1 MTSSSL
7 VVSYSGVR
15 GLVGVDLTKETARA
29 FGYAFG
35 QMVKARTSA
44 AHPYILVGRDS
55 RPSGPMLQEGLI
67 QGLSAHGMHIIEA
80 GIVATPTLQFGVK
93 ALGAH
98 AGSMVTASHN
108 PQPWNGFKFF
118 LAPENTVLDAAQTRE
133 LLEEYQKALNSKPHG
148 VAAVTVIECHAQ
160 LVEQHVAKVLEQVNV
175 EAIRRSGFRAALDSG
190 GGAGEEPALALLNA
204 LNVETI
210 VVSSARESEPVPEH
224 LQQLAEKVRSMH
236 CDVGFAQDLDADRL
250 ALVTEEG
257 YVPGEDYTLVLAVD
271 HLLSKA
277 GDSQAAVVKNIATTG
292 ALDEVAAK
300 HGAEIVETRVG
311 EINLSRALLSL
322 SASGKFA
329 IGGEGNGGVIL
340 PAVCPG
346 RDSITGIALV
356 LDAMAES
363 CKPLSEML
371 QALPQKK
378 VMKVKCPVPKGVVL
392 DEIWRRIEVEC
403 AGNAIDRLD
412 GIRVKFKDGAWVLAR
427 ASNTEPVL
435 RVIVES
441 QSEQW
446 NAAQVKRMMAIV
458 TSAPRRNK

>member
-1 MTSSSL
+1 ML
-7 VVSYSGVR
+7 
-15 GLVGVDLTKETARA
+15 
-29 FGYAFG
+29 
-35 QMVKARTSA
+35 
-44 AHPYILVGRDS
+44 RD
-55 RPSGPMLQEGLI
+55 GLI
-67 QGLSAHGMHIIEA
+67 QGLSAHGVQVIEA
-80 GIVATPTLQFGVK
+80 GVVATPTLQFGLK

-98 AGSMVTASHN
+98 AGSMITASHN
-108 PQPWNGFKFF
+108 PRPWNGFKFF
-118 LAPENTVLDAAQTRE
+118 LAPESTVLDAAQTRE
-133 LLEEYQKALNSKPHG
+133 LLEEYKKALNSMPTG
-148 VAAVTVIECHAQ
+148 VATVLECHAK
-160 LVEQHVAKVLEQVNV
+160 LVEQHVSKVLEQVNV
-175 EAIRRSGFRAALDSG
+175 EAIRRSKFRAALDSG
-190 GGAGEEPALALLNA
+190 GGAGEEPAKALLHA
-204 LNVETI
+204 LNVETL
-210 VVSSARESEPVPEH
+210 VVSSERESEPVPEQ
-224 LQQLAEKVRSMH
+224 LEDLAEKVRSTRCH
-236 CDVGFAQDLDADRL
+236 VGFAQDLDADRL

-257 YVPGEDYTLVLAVD
+257 YAPGEDYTLVLAVD
-271 HLLSKA
+271 HLLSRA
-277 GDSQAAVVKNIATTG
+277 GVSHAAVVKNIATTG

-300 HGAEIVETRVG
+300 HRAEIVETRVG

-322 SASGKFA
+322 IASGKFA

-363 CKPLSEML
+363 GKPLSEML

-378 VMKVKCPVPKGVVL
+378 VMKVKCPVPEGILL
-392 DEIWRRIEVEC
+392 DEIWRRIEVEF
-403 AGNAIDRLD
+403 AGNSIDRLD

-458 TSAPRRNK
+458 SPDSRTQ

>member
-1 MTSSSL
+1 
-7 VVSYSGVR
+7 
-15 GLVGVDLTKETARA
+15 
-29 FGYAFG
+29 
-35 QMVKARTSA
+35 
-44 AHPYILVGRDS
+44 
-55 RPSGPMLQEGLI
+55 MLREGLI
-67 QGLSAHGMHIIEA
+67 QGLSAHGLHIIEA

-93 ALGAH
+93 ALGAD
-98 AGSMVTASHN
+98 AGSMITASHN

-133 LLEEYQKALNSKPHG
+133 LLEKYHAALDIKPHG
-148 VAAVTVIECHAQ
+148 VVTILECHAK
-160 LVEQHVAKVLEQVNV
+160 LVEQHVSRVLEQVNV
-175 EAIRRSGFRAALDSG
+175 EAIRRSGFRAAVDSG
-190 GGAGEEPALALLNA
+190 GGGGEEPARALLHA

-210 VVSSARESEPVPEH
+210 VVSSARESEPIPEH
-224 LQQLAEKVRSMH
+224 LHDLAETVRSMRCH
-236 CDVGFAQDLDADRL
+236 VGFAQDLDADRL

-257 YVPGEDYTLVLAVD
+257 YAPGEDYTLVLAVD
-271 HLLSKA
+271 HLLSRA
-277 GDSQAAVVKNIATTG
+277 GVSHAAVVKNIATTG

-311 EINLSRALLSL
+311 EINLSRALVAL

-363 CKPLSEML
+363 GKPLSEML

-378 VMKVKCPVPKGVVL
+378 VMKVKCPVPEGVVL
-392 DEIWRRIEVEC
+392 DEIWRRIEVEF

-412 GIRVKFKDGAWVLAR
+412 GIRVKFKDGAWMLAR

-435 RVIVES
+435 RVMVES

-446 NAAQVKRMMAIV
+446 NAAQVKRMMAII
-458 TSAPRRNK
+458 TPAPLTQNE

>member
-1 MTSSSL
+1 MPSSSL

-44 AHPYILVGRDS
+44 AHPHILVGRDS
-55 RPSGPMLQEGLI
+55 RPSGPMLREGLI
-67 QGLSAHGMHIIEA
+67 QGLSAHGVHVIEA
-80 GIVATPTLQFGVK
+80 GVVATPTLQFGVK
-93 ALGAH
+93 SLGAH
-98 AGSMVTASHN
+98 AGSMITASHN

-118 LAPENTVLDAAQTRE
+118 LGPESTVLDAEQTRE
-133 LLEEYQKALNSKPHG
+133 LLEEYQKALKSMPP
-148 VAAVTVIECHAQ
+148 AIATVVECHAK
-160 LVEQHVAKVLEQVNV
+160 LVEQHVSKVLKQVNV
-175 EAIRRSGFRAALDSG
+175 EAIRRSGFRAAVDSG
-190 GGAGEEPALALLNA
+190 GGAGEEPAMALLHA

-224 LQQLAEKVRSMH
+224 LEDLAERVQSMRCH
-236 CDVGFAQDLDADRL
+236 VGFAQDLDADRL

-257 YVPGEDYTLVLAVD
+257 YAPGEDYTLVLAVD
-271 HLLSKA
+271 HLLSRA
-277 GDSQAAVVKNIATTG
+277 GVSHAAVVKNIATTG

-311 EINLSRALLSL
+311 EINLSRVLLSL
-322 SASGKFA
+322 TANGKFA

-356 LDAMAES
+356 LEAMAES
-363 CKPLSEML
+363 GKPLSEML

-378 VMKVKCPVPKGVVL
+378 VMKVKCPVPEGSVL
-392 DEIWRRIEVEC
+392 DEIWRRIEVEF

-412 GIRVKFKDGAWVLAR
+412 GIRVKFKHGAWVLAR

-458 TSAPRRNK
+458 SSAPQTQNE

>member
-1 MTSSSL
+1 MASSSL

-15 GLVGVDLTKETARA
+15 GLVGIDLTKETARA

-35 QMVKARTSA
+35 QMVRTRTSA
-44 AHPYILVGRDS
+44 ARPQILVGRDS
-55 RPSGPMLQEGLI
+55 RPSGPMLREGLI
-67 QGLSAHGMHIIEA
+67 QGLSAHGVQVLEA
-80 GIVATPTLQFGVK
+80 GIVATPTLQFGMK
-93 ALGAH
+93 AVGAH
-98 AGSMVTASHN
+98 AGSMITASHN

-118 LAPENTVLDAAQTRE
+118 LAPENTVLDGAQTRE
-133 LLEEYQKALNSKPHG
+133 LLEKYHAALNTNPDG
-148 VAAVTVIECHAQ
+148 VATVMECHAN
-160 LVEQHVAKVLEQVNV
+160 LVEQHVSKVLEHVNV
-175 EAIRRSGFRAALDSG
+175 EAIRRSGFRAAVDSG
-190 GGAGEEPALALLNA
+190 GGAGEEAAMALLQA

-210 VVSSARESEPVPEH
+210 IVSSQRESEPLPEH
-224 LQQLAEKVRSMH
+224 LQDLAERVRSMH
-236 CDVGFAQDLDADRL
+236 CQVGFAQDLDADRL

-257 YVPGEDYTLVLAVD
+257 HAPGEDYTLVLAVD
-271 HLLSKA
+271 HLLSRA
-277 GDSQAAVVKNIATTG
+277 RVSHAAVVKNLATTG

-322 SASGKFA
+322 SAKGRFA

-363 CKPLSEML
+363 GKPLSEML

-378 VMKVKCPVPKGVVL
+378 VTKVKCPLPEGVVL
-392 DEIWRRIEVEC
+392 QEIWRRIEVEF
-403 AGNAIDRLD
+403 AGNDIDRLD

-427 ASNTEPVL
+427 PSNTEPVL

-446 NAAQVKRMMAIV
+446 NADQVKRIMSIV
-458 TSAPRRNK
+458 TRAAAGD

>member
-1 MTSSSL
+1 MW
-7 VVSYSGVR
+7 R
-15 GLVGVDLTKETARA
+15 
-29 FGYAFG
+29 
-35 QMVKARTSA
+35 QSA
-44 AHPYILVGRDS
+44 EADSVLAWIPVGRRRGGRDGAAACAE
-55 RPSGPMLQEGLI
+55 RRNNRRFVGEG
-67 QGLSAHGMHIIEA
+67 
-80 GIVATPTLQFGVK
+80 
-93 ALGAH
+93 
-98 AGSMVTASHN
+98 
-108 PQPWNGFKFF
+108 
-118 LAPENTVLDAAQTRE
+118 
-133 LLEEYQKALNSKPHG
+133 
-148 VAAVTVIECHAQ
+148 
-160 LVEQHVAKVLEQVNV
+160 
-175 EAIRRSGFRAALDSG
+175 IRA
-190 GGAGEEPALALLNA
+190 
-204 LNVETI
+204 
-210 VVSSARESEPVPEH
+210 VPEH
-224 LQQLAEKVRSMH
+224 LGDLAERVRSMRCH
-236 CDVGFAQDLDADRL
+236 VGFAQDLDADRL

-257 YVPGEDYTLVLAVD
+257 YAPGEDYTLVLAVD
-271 HLLSKA
+271 HLLSRA
-277 GDSQAAVVKNIATTG
+277 GVLHAAVVKNIATTG
-292 ALDEVAAK
+292 AVDEVAAK

-322 SASGKFA
+322 TANGKFA

-363 CKPLSEML
+363 GKPLSEML

-378 VMKVKCPVPKGVVL
+378 VMKVKCPVPEGIVL
-392 DEIWRRIEVEC
+392 DEIWRRIEVEF

-458 TSAPRRNK
+458 SPA

>member
-1 MTSSSL
+1 MASSSL

-15 GLVGVDLTKETARA
+15 GLVGVDLTNETAAA
-29 FGYAFG
+29 FGSAFG

-44 AHPYILVGRDS
+44 AHPHILLGRDS
-55 RPSGPMLQEGLI
+55 RPSGPMLREGLI
-67 QGLSAHGMHIIEA
+67 QGLSAHGVHIIDA

-93 ALGAH
+93 ALRAH
-98 AGSMVTASHN
+98 AGSMIIASHN

-133 LLEEYQKALNSKPHG
+133 LLEKYQAALTTKPSG
-148 VAAVTVIECHAQ
+148 VVTVMECHAK
-160 LVEQHVAKVLEQVNV
+160 LVEQHVSKVLEHVNV
-175 EAIRRSGFRAALDSG
+175 EAIRRSGFRAAVDSG
-190 GGAGEEPALALLNA
+190 GGAGEEAAMALLHA
-204 LNVETI
+204 LNVEII
-210 VVSSARESEPVPEH
+210 VVSSTRESEPLPEH
-224 LQQLAEKVRSMH
+224 LQDLKERVRSMRCH
-236 CDVGFAQDLDADRL
+236 VGFAQDLDADRL
-250 ALVTEEG
+250 ALVTEQG
-257 YVPGEDYTLVLAVD
+257 YAPGEDYTLVLAVD
-271 HLLSKA
+271 HLLSRP
-277 GDSQAAVVKNIATTG
+277 GVSHAAVVKNVATTG

-300 HGAEIVETRVG
+300 HGAVLVETRVG

-322 SASGKFA
+322 SANGKFA

-346 RDSITGIALV
+346 RDSITAMALV

-363 CKPLSEML
+363 GKQLSELL
-371 QALPQKK
+371 QTLPQKK
-378 VMKVKCPVPKGVVL
+378 VMKVKCPVPEGVVL
-392 DEIWRRIEVEC
+392 EEVWRRTEVEF

-412 GIRVKFKDGAWVLAR
+412 GIRVKFKDGAWLLVR

-446 NAAQVKRMMAIV
+446 NATQVKRMMAIL
-458 TSAPRRNK
+458 TPDP